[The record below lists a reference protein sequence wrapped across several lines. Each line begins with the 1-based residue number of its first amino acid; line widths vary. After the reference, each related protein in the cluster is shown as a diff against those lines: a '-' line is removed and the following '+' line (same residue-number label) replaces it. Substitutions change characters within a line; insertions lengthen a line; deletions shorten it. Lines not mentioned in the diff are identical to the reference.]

1 MGEENQTEYDSVMST
16 YFGDEQVSAVVS
28 LKVDTKEVDRIA
40 EKLAGFDVVE
50 DVFLVTGDT
59 DVILKV
65 KFRRYDQM
73 KSFLISQVSNIQGV
87 KDIKTLM
94 VVTVFKEKGELR
106 FEPPEE

>member
-65 KFRRYDQM
+65 KFRRYEQM
-73 KSFLISQVSNIQGV
+73 KNFLISQVSNIQGV